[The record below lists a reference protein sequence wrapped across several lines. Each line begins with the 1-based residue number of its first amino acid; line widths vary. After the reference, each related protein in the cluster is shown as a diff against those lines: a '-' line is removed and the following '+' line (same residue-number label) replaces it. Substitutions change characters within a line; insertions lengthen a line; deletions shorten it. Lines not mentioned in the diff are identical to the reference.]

1 MPFRKQDNSVFDNFE
16 LRLNENSK
24 KFLRETSKWAFVLSI
39 IGFIVSGLLLFIG
52 MFTLI
57 FFNDVGTTS
66 QYEGIPLY
74 ILSLIYS
81 GVAIIGFF
89 PSVYLYS
96 FSRKMA
102 EALREKS
109 TEDLTLAFS
118 KLKSYFK
125 FLGITTLIVITCYII
140 ALVFAIIAGVSTQ
153 F

>member
-1 MPFRKQDNSVFDNFE
+1 MPFRKQASSVFDNFE
-16 LRLNENSK
+16 LRLNESSK

-66 QYEGIPLY
+66 QYGGIPFWM
-74 ILSLIYS
+74 LSLIYMVS
-81 GVAIIGFF
+81 AVVGFF

-96 FSRKMA
+96 FSRRMA
-102 EALREKS
+102 VALREKN

-125 FLGITTLIVITCYII
+125 FLGITTLIVITFYII